1 MARREPT
8 ATESLMRIAL
18 GIALAIIFFGVLA
31 VRGVSDIDEVTIWSV
46 GAGAVVLTVGALGSI
61 HTTFGKFLGHLVNL
75 SLLGLFAI
83 DGAIGLSALVPVGF
97 WLFALIRGSQLD
109 KLRPPEPEQPA

>member
-31 VRGVSDIDEVTIWSV
+31 VRGVSSFDDLTIWVV
-46 GAGAVVLTVGALGSI
+46 GAVAAGLTVIALGSI
-61 HTTFGKFLGHLVNL
+61 HTVFGKILGHLVNA

-97 WLFALIRGSQLD
+97 WLFALIRGPQLD
-109 KLRPPEPEQPA
+109 RLRPPESDEPA